1 MKTKVFLSFLVIGS
15 LFGCIGT
22 PQINYSLPDSN
33 TKFCVM
39 NNTQQEISLNDEQ
52 KAYIINLLNNKTT
65 WVYEKLELAHEFSFY
80 TKNEHLGYSTNG
92 IFSDF
97 TNERFVEI
105 SLDEKETI
113 NSYLGAVTQ
122 F

>member
-1 MKTKVFLSFLVIGS
+1 
-15 LFGCIGT
+15 
-22 PQINYSLPDSN
+22 
-33 TKFCVM
+33 M

-65 WVYEKLELAHEFSFY
+65 WVYEKLELVHEFSFY